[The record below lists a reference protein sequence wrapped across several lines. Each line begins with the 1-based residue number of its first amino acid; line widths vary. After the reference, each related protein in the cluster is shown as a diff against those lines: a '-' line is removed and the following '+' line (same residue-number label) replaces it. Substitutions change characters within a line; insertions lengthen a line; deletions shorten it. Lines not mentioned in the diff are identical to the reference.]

1 MDAHATRLVVWDV
14 PAAVERGATLRFKVG
29 IKCAVECS
37 AAARRVTIRDAAGRE
52 LAVAAVG
59 HAPWPDTAALYY
71 AEVELPAP
79 AGDGAHVWEA
89 AVSEAAAAS
98 PSAAA
103 HAAATLSFQVRVVPA
118 AECVVKVV
126 AVDAAS
132 RAPVRGARVVLHPY
146 RAVTDAQGVA
156 EICVAKGAYRL
167 FVSGRDYLP
176 FRGDGDVR
184 ADVTIHAELDAD
196 RGPSDAE
203 LWS

>member
-14 PAAVERGATLRFKVG
+14 PTAVERGAALRFKVG
-29 IKCAVECS
+29 IKCALECN
-37 AAARRVTIRDAAGRE
+37 AAARRVTIRDASGHE
-52 LAVAAVG
+52 LAATAVG
-59 HAPWPDTAALYY
+59 RTPWPDTVALYY
-71 AEVELPAP
+71 AEVALPAP
-79 AGDGAHVWEA
+79 VVDGAHVWEA
-89 AVSEAAAAS
+89 AVEAAAAAT

-103 HAAATLSFQVRVVPA
+103 HAAATLSFQVRVVPS
-118 AECVVKVV
+118 AECVVKIV
-126 AVDAAS
+126 AVDAAT

-156 EICVAKGAYRL
+156 EVAVPKGAYRL

-184 ADVTIHAELDAD
+184 GDVTIRAELDAD